1 MLTQLDQLSSWQAP
15 GVKSR
20 RATTA
25 LYLNRALT
33 VAILLFGLAVPHSIA
48 GAQSAFLGG
57 LLIWLGRELLVR
69 RPGRAG
75 TWLDGPLSWF
85 VSLTLLSAFLSFA
98 PAVSLVKSKSLGLF
112 LILHLLVGN
121 LARRGAVALCGCLII
136 SSLIGVGFS
145 LTEKVTGRGMVIGYI
160 DPASPFAAS
169 GLRPGDAIWMIA
181 RRRVESVEEMTRVI
195 ARHRAGEILSVEAL
209 HAGDPVP
216 VTLRVTESLRA
227 TPSALGLRGEGRTR
241 RFRIAGFTRQFITY
255 AEQMQLVVLFIA
267 GLLLVSGA
275 GWAGLP
281 RLPLVALALALPLFI
296 SGLLLTAT
304 RSVIAS
310 CSGAL
315 VLIGLSLG
323 GRRARIIT
331 LIGAILIG
339 AVGVWVV
346 ASTRRD
352 LAASF
357 NDDSTQRRLGYM
369 KAGLRMIPHHPLLGV
384 GMDSHLKFW
393 KEWGFPGD
401 YITHT
406 HSTPI
411 QVALDRGLP
420 ALGCLIWMG
429 LTTWIHFRRRQQLA
443 LARGDRLAAGMA
455 AGALAALAGFSLSA
469 LTNYNFGD
477 SETLMQLLGVL
488 GTAGAIENR
497 SRTEASA
504 IG

>member
-1 MLTQLDQLSSWQAP
+1 MLIQLDQLSSWQLP

-25 LYLNRALT
+25 VGLNRVLT

-57 LLIWLGRELLVR
+57 LLLWLGREILIR

-75 TWLDGPLSWF
+75 TWLDGPLFWF
-85 VSLTLLSAFLSFA
+85 VSLTLLSSFLSFA

-112 LILHLLVGN
+112 LILHLVVGN

-136 SSLIGVGFS
+136 SSLVGVGFS
-145 LTEKVTGRGMVIGYI
+145 LAEKVTGRGMVIGYI
-160 DPASPFAAS
+160 DPASPLAAS

-181 RRRVESVEEMTRVI
+181 RRRVASVEEMTAVI
-195 ARHRAGEILSVEAL
+195 ARHRTGDVLSVEAL

-216 VTLRVTESLRA
+216 VTLRVTESLRS
-227 TPSALGLRGEGRTR
+227 TPAALGLRGEGRTR
-241 RFRIAGFTRQFITY
+241 RFRVAGFTRQFITY
-255 AEQMQLVVLFIA
+255 AEQMQLVVLFIV
-267 GLLLVSGA
+267 GLLL
-275 GWAGLP
+275 AGLP
-281 RLPLVALALALPLFI
+281 GALLPAALLVSLPFFI
-296 SGLLLTAT
+296 GGLLLTAT
-304 RSVIAS
+304 RSVIAA

-323 GRRARIIT
+323 GRRARLMT
-331 LIGAILIG
+331 LAGAMLIGAIGI
-339 AVGVWVV
+339 WVV

-352 LAASF
+352 LATSF
-357 NDDSTQRRLGYM
+357 NDDSTQRRIGYM
-369 KAGLRMIPHHPLLGV
+369 KAGLQLIPRHPLLGV

-393 KEWGFPGD
+393 KEWGFPGE

-420 ALGCLIWMG
+420 ALGSLIWMG
-429 LTTWIHFRRRQQLA
+429 LASWIHFQRRRQLA
-443 LARGDRLAAGMA
+443 LIRGDRLAAGMA
-455 AGALAALAGFSLSA
+455 GGALAALAGFSLSA

-477 SETLMQLLGVL
+477 SETLMQLLALL
-488 GTAGAIENR
+488 GLAGAVENR
-497 SRTEASA
+497 PRAETSASE
-504 IG
+504 